1 MSRATLARPGGTAG
15 NQGCDSEIMADSRP
29 PSVTPAAAAK
39 PPRRAVLGGGLALLT
54 TAALGPLGCAVAPPG
69 TARFADGPFTLGVAS
84 GDPLADRVVL
94 WTRLAPRPF
103 ADDGGLTAAA
113 VPVRWQIAH
122 DESFTRIAAEGTTLA
137 EARFAHSVHVDAAGL
152 EPERGYF
159 YRFIALGTASPTG
172 RTRTAPAPGARPDI
186 LRFANV
192 GCQHYEAGFY
202 TAYRHLAGEDLDLV
216 VHTGDYIYEGATRRS
231 NTRAVRRHPDHAC
244 MTLTDYRQRYALYK
258 GDTDLQAAHA
268 AHPFALV
275 WDDHEVVNNW
285 AGDRDGKGR
294 GGEAFQARR
303 AAAFQAWWE
312 HMPLRR
318 PPSGASG
325 PQWAGMGIYRSL
337 DFGALARINLC
348 DTRQYRT
355 PQPCGGEIAPPCD
368 GATDAN
374 AHMLGAQQ
382 ERWLQGRLRQSTA
395 TWNVIAQQVLMAEIN
410 RGRPKD
416 GPRYNMDKWDG
427 YRIPRRRLLG
437 FLEDARIQNP
447 VVLTGD
453 IHRHMAAELRPD
465 FSRPETPAVAAEFVN
480 SSISSRGDGN
490 PGSKTGARWQSAN
503 PHLHLMRDLR
513 GYVRHSVTANQWRAD
528 FRVLDK
534 VTIAGAPVR
543 TSDSFVV
550 EAGRA
555 RLLTA

>member
-1 MSRATLARPGGTAG
+1 
-15 NQGCDSEIMADSRP
+15 MADSTTPPVTRP
-29 PSVTPAAAAK
+29 PAPN
-39 PPRRAVLGGGLALLT
+39 PGRRAVLGGGLALLT
-54 TAALGPLGCAVAPPG
+54 SGALGPIGCAVAPPG
-69 TARFADGPFTLGVAS
+69 SARFADDPFTLGVAS

-122 DESFTRIAAEGTTLA
+122 DESFSRIAAEGTAVA

-152 EPERGYF
+152 EPARGYF
-159 YRFIALGTASPTG
+159 YRFIALGAASPTG
-172 RTRTAPAPGARPDI
+172 RTRTAPAPGARPAI

-202 TAYRHLAGEDLDLV
+202 TAYRHLANEDLDLV
-216 VHTGDYIYEGATRRS
+216 VHTGDYIYEGATRRRD
-231 NTRAVRRHPDHAC
+231 TRVVRRHPDHAC
-244 MTLTDYRQRYALYK
+244 VTLADYRQRYALYK
-258 GDTDLQAAHA
+258 GDADLQAAHA

-294 GGEAFQARR
+294 GGDAFQARR

-312 HMPLRR
+312 HMPLRL
-318 PPSGASG
+318 PSQTAWGT
-325 PQWAGMGIYRSL
+325 MGIYRSL

-355 PQPCGGEIAPPCD
+355 PQPCGGEVAPLCD

-374 AHMLGAQQ
+374 AHLLGARQ
-382 ERWLQGRLRQSTA
+382 ERWLQGRLHQSPT
-395 TWNVIAQQVLMAEIN
+395 TWNVIAQQILMAELN
-410 RGRPKD
+410 RAKPKD
-416 GPRYNMDKWDG
+416 TPRYNMDKWDG

-437 FLEDARIQNP
+437 FLEDAHIRNP

-453 IHRHMAAELRPD
+453 IHRHMAAELRRD

-490 PGSKTGARWQSAN
+490 PASKTGARWRRAN
-503 PHLHLMRDLR
+503 PHLRLVRELR

-528 FRVLDK
+528 FRVVDK
-534 VTIAGAPVR
+534 VTIAGAPIR

-550 EAGRA
+550 EAGPT